1 MTPRRRAG
9 IEDRDYKPMK
19 NTDNRVHNNPP
30 NIVDHHLHKDIQ
42 NKDAE
47 EAI

>member
-1 MTPRRRAG
+1 MTPRRGEG
-9 IEDRDYKPMK
+9 IDDKPMK
-19 NTDNRVHNNPP
+19 NTDYRVHNNPP
-30 NIVDHHLHKDIQ
+30 NIEDFYIHKDIQ